1 MNNALLYTFVNF
13 SHSFMLTKLP
23 LRKILVHALAWAAF
37 IFYEVSIAL
46 ILNPSGTL
54 WWEYIGYY
62 LLNISLFY
70 LNAHV
75 LFFYAFKARKPVYL
89 LLLFVP
95 LELALY
101 ILVEFGLANF
111 YHWLHAAAEPVLLD
125 KVFTLSYLWRGIYF
139 IGLSTG
145 YWFALSTVEKTRK
158 ISQLKV
164 QQAEGRREKAELEKN
179 LALSQNAYLRA
190 QINPHFLFNTLNFIY
205 NTVQDVSPKA
215 SEGVMLLSE
224 VMHYALGPVQEDGK
238 ADLAREVAHIRKY
251 IALNQLRFSKPLQ
264 LSLQLEGRFSLYRFP
279 PLLLL
284 TFVENMFKHG
294 ILNDPAHPA
303 TVAIKCADAQL
314 HFFVKNEKRTSYIK
328 TELGIGIRNVEA
340 RLREHYQKEAF
351 CLDIQEDDLYYVT
364 NLRIELI

>member
-1 MNNALLYTFVNF
+1 
-13 SHSFMLTKLP
+13 MLTKLP
-23 LRKILVHALAWAAF
+23 FRKILVHALAWAAF
-37 IFYEVSIAL
+37 IFYEVSIVL
-46 ILNPSGTL
+46 VLNPTGTL

-62 LLNISLFY
+62 LLNILLFY

-75 LFFYAFKARKPVYL
+75 LFFYAFKARKPIYL

-111 YHWLHAAAEPVLLD
+111 YNLFHASPKSVLLN
-125 KVFTLSYLWRGIYF
+125 KVFILGYIWRGIYF
-139 IGLSTG
+139 IGLSTA
-145 YWFALSTVEKTRK
+145 YWFAVNTIEKNKR

-164 QQAEGRREKAELEKN
+164 QRAEGEKEKAELEKD

-190 QINPHFLFNTLNFIY
+190 QINPHLLFNTLNFIY
-205 NTVQDVSPKA
+205 NTVQPVSPRA
-215 SEGVMLLSE
+215 SEGIIILSE

-264 LSLQLEGRFSLYRFP
+264 LNMYFEGEFSLYRFP

-303 TVAIKCADAQL
+303 TVSIKCANAQL
-314 HFFVKNEKRTSYIK
+314 HFFANNKKRKSYIK
-328 TELGIGIRNVEA
+328 TGFGIGIQNTEA
-340 RLREHYQKEAF
+340 RLRQYYKKEAF
-351 CLDIQEDDLYYVT
+351 FLDTQEDDLYYVT